1 MAQQFT
7 QPQQQVKIR
16 TGMYIFMKDNPN
28 PVVLY
33 FDNPQA
39 VYDELKQAMKSAT
52 PVLIDKTANG
62 PIKRLCVV
70 SNMIRGLALQDE
82 QYQ

>member
-1 MAQQFT
+1 MTQQFS
-7 QPQQQVKIR
+7 QQSQVKIR
-16 TGMYIFMKDNPN
+16 TGVYVFIKDAFN

-39 VYDELKQAMKSAT
+39 VFEELKQAMKSAT
-52 PVLIDKTANG
+52 PVLIDKQANG
-62 PIKRLCVV
+62 PIKRLCIV
-70 SNMIRGLALQDE
+70 SNQIKGLALQDE

>member
-1 MAQQFT
+1 MTQQFS
-7 QPQQQVKIR
+7 QQVKIR
-16 TGMYIFMKDNPN
+16 TGLYVFIKETNNPI
-28 PVVLY
+28 VLY

-39 VYDELKQAMKSAT
+39 AYDELKQAMKSAT
-52 PVLIDKTANG
+52 PVLIDKQANG

-70 SNMIRGLALQDE
+70 SNQIRGLALQDE

>member
-1 MAQQFT
+1 MAQQFS
-7 QPQQQVKIR
+7 QQVKIR
-16 TGMYIFMKDNPN
+16 TGLYVFIKETVN

-39 VYDELKQAMKSAT
+39 VFEELKQAMKSAT
-52 PVLIDKTANG
+52 PVLIDKQANG

-70 SNMIRGLALQDE
+70 SNQIRGLALQDE

>member
-1 MAQQFT
+1 MAQQFS
-7 QPQQQVKIR
+7 QQVKIR
-16 TGMYIFMKDNPN
+16 TGLYVFVKETVN

-39 VYDELKQAMKSAT
+39 VFEELKQAMKSAT
-52 PVLIDKTANG
+52 PVLIDKQANG

-70 SNMIRGLALQDE
+70 SNQIRGLALQDE

>member
-1 MAQQFT
+1 MAQQFS
-7 QPQQQVKIR
+7 QQVKIR
-16 TGMYIFMKDNPN
+16 TGVYVFLKETMNPI
-28 PVVLY
+28 VLY

-39 VYDELKQAMKSAT
+39 VFEELKQAMKSAT
-52 PVLIDKTANG
+52 PVLVDKQANG

-70 SNMIRGLALQDE
+70 SNQIRGLALQDE

>member
-1 MAQQFT
+1 MTQQFT
-7 QPQQQVKIR
+7 QQVKIR
-16 TGMYIFMKDNPN
+16 TGLYVFIKETPN
-28 PVVLY
+28 PIVMY

-52 PVLIDKTANG
+52 PVLVDKQANG
-62 PIKRLCVV
+62 PIKRLCII
-70 SNMIRGLALQDE
+70 SNQIRGIALQDE

>member
-1 MAQQFT
+1 MTQQFS
-7 QPQQQVKIR
+7 QQSQVKIR
-16 TGMYIFMKDNPN
+16 TGVYVFIKDAFN

-39 VYDELKQAMKSAT
+39 VFEELKQAMKSAT
-52 PVLIDKTANG
+52 PVLIDKQANG
-62 PIKRLCVV
+62 PIKRLCVI
-70 SNMIRGLALQDE
+70 SNQIRGLALQDE

>member
-1 MAQQFT
+1 MSQQFS
-7 QPQQQVKIR
+7 QQSQVKIR
-16 TGMYIFMKDNPN
+16 TGVYVFIKDTLNPI
-28 PVVLY
+28 VLY

-39 VYDELKQAMKSAT
+39 VFEELKQAMKSAT
-52 PVLIDKTANG
+52 PVLIDKQANG

-70 SNMIRGLALQDE
+70 SNQIRGLALQDE